1 MTVRESNTMKVE
13 VDSTE
18 MKVEAKNYVV
28 GMTTKHGITKLK
40 TGKSYTQE
48 DAILRAS
55 QMNETCQLEMKA
67 LGGISFVAI
76 SSSD

>member
-1 MTVRESNTMKVE
+1 MAVRESNTMKVQ
-13 VDSTE
+13 VDFTA
-18 MKVEAKNYVV
+18 MKAEAQNYVV

-48 DAILRAS
+48 DAIARAF

-76 SSSD
+76 SASD